1 MTKSTTDRPS
11 DWVLSK
17 RRVRAAF
24 NRAAANYDR
33 AAVVQREIGKR
44 LLERLSL
51 TRLTPKWILDI
62 GAGTGAI
69 GYALSRHY
77 RQARI
82 IDLDIAEHMLDEARR
97 ATPYLARWFG
107 KRAFICGEAE
117 QLPLGTASFDL
128 VLSNLTLQWCA
139 DPDRVF
145 AECQRVLRPGGLLMF
160 STLGPDTLKELRASW
175 SGIDGYTHVHG
186 FIDMHDLGDAL
197 VRNGFSDTVM
207 EREDLTVTY
216 HQVADLMR
224 DLKTIGAHNSATA
237 RPPGLTGKGHLRS
250 VVANYERYRRDG
262 FLPATHEVIY
272 GHCWAPAAPR
282 SVQRRT
288 PEGAIAVPINSLR
301 KPNERNS

>member
-1 MTKSTTDRPS
+1 MTTSDRPFP
-11 DWVLSK
+11 WTLNK
-17 RRVRAAF
+17 QRVRAAF
-24 NRAAANYDR
+24 NRAASNYDR

-44 LLERLSL
+44 LLERLTL
-51 TRLTPKWILDI
+51 TRLNPMWILDI

-69 GYALSRHY
+69 GCALSRRY
-77 RQARI
+77 RRAQI

-117 QLPLGTASFDL
+117 QLPLDTARFDL
-128 VLSNLTLQWCA
+128 VLSNLTLQWCN

-145 AECQRVLRPGGLLMF
+145 AECRRVLRPGGLLMF

-175 SGIDGYTHVHG
+175 SGVDGYTHVHG

-197 VRNGFSDTVM
+197 MRNGFSDTVM

-216 HQVADLMR
+216 RQVADLMR
-224 DLKTIGAHNSATA
+224 DLKTIGAHNSAAA
-237 RPPGLTGKGHLRS
+237 RAPGLTGKDRLET
-250 VVANYERYRRDG
+250 VMANYELYRRNG
-262 FLPATHEVIY
+262 LLPATHEVIY
-272 GHCWAPAAPR
+272 GHCWASTASR

-288 PEGAIAVPINSLR
+288 PEGAIAVPIDSLR
-301 KPNERNS
+301 KPNERDP